1 MKTVVIISRIIVGL
15 LFIFSGF
22 VKGLDPLGT
31 MFKIED
37 YIFAYNM
44 DWAIVM
50 ALPLSIALP
59 TIEFALGISVLFG
72 VWLKYTK
79 WLLFAMMLFF
89 TGTTLFD
96 AIYNLVPDCGCFGDA
111 IKLTAWQTFSKNV
124 VLMILTLIIVLFY
137 TVKKSRNMR
146 RKSILPKVLL
156 VTISVAFGG
165 FSYWSYSNLP
175 IIDFMD
181 WNVGRVV
188 YPEQL
193 PIEHFFVYKN
203 NDTGEKK
210 QWKDTEVPYEDSLFN
225 VQWSYDTLLII
236 DKNEFKYT
244 GELHLYSDTG
254 DEITELFLRNKRPQ
268 YMITSYNVSEL
279 NSSEI
284 DKMVATEKGLIAEGL
299 DVIIIANGMQED
311 INKLQ
316 SQFSSQMFNVDDTVL
331 KTMVRANPGVIV
343 FQNGVV
349 IDKYNLK

>member
-44 DWAIVM
+44 DWAVAA
-50 ALPLSIALP
+50 ALPLSIILC
-59 TIEFALGISVLFG
+59 TIEFTLGISVLFG

-79 WLLFAMMLFF
+79 WLLLAMMLFF

-111 IKLTAWQTFSKNV
+111 IKLTPWQTFFKNV
-124 VLMILTLIIVLFY
+124 LLMIPTLIILLFY
-137 TVKKSRNMR
+137 TAKKSRNVR
-146 RKSILPKVLL
+146 RKPIFPKVAL
-156 VTISVAFGG
+156 VTMFVAFGG
-165 FSYWSYSNLP
+165 FSYWSYANLP

-181 WNVGRVV
+181 WNVGKVV
-188 YPEQL
+188 YPEQI

-203 NDTGEKK
+203 NDTGEQK
-210 QWKDTEVPYEDSLFN
+210 QWRDTDVPYEDSLFN

-236 DKNEFKYT
+236 DKNELKYT
-244 GELHLYSDTG
+244 GELHLYNENG
-254 DEITELFLRNKRPQ
+254 DEITELFLRNKSPQ
-268 YMITSYNVSEL
+268 YMITSYDVSKL
-279 NSSEI
+279 NDREI
-284 DKMVATEKGLIAEGL
+284 DKMVAAEKELIAKGF

-311 INKLQ
+311 VNKLQ
-316 SQFSSQMFNVDDTVL
+316 SRFSSQLFNVDDTVL

-343 FQNGVV
+343 FQNGAV